1 MDIIQRLIPVS
12 NTDTRPGLKL
22 VPKFITIHETDNTS
36 AGADA
41 EAHAR
46 LQQRGNERTAS
57 WHLQIDDH
65 EILQSIPFEEV
76 AWAAGDGR
84 NGPGNRTS
92 IHIEMCVNADGD
104 YEKTVSNT
112 VEVVQYL
119 MSRYIIPI
127 DHIVPHKHWTGKNCP
142 QNLLLRWSSFIKS
155 CQSTNNG
162 WVKKDAQWFF
172 YKNGRKQTGWVKV
185 KSKRYFLDA
194 YGVMQTGWVK
204 DKSKWYFLDNNGVMR
219 TSWVKDESKW
229 YFLDNNGVMK
239 TGWVKDESK
248 WYFLDNNGVM
258 KTGWV
263 EFNNKWY
270 NYGKDGAMVTGWIK
284 YKFKWYFL
292 KTNGEM
298 AIGWLNDNDKWYYLD
313 RDGSM
318 LSGQQ
323 TISGKEYTFGKN
335 GALIEEAVLPADENK
350 GGSGDGKTPASDNTG
365 GNTTP
370 FVGENPRVDGKFSI
384 INNTTDSGTAP
395 SSGQNAS
402 LNSNEKTHS
411 SQNKKQ

>member
-1 MDIIQRLIPVS
+1 MNIIQRLIPVS
-12 NTDTRPGLKL
+12 NNDTRPGLKL

-46 LQQRGNERTAS
+46 LQQRGNDRTAS

-65 EILQSIPFEEV
+65 EILQSIPFDEV

-92 IHIEMCVNADGD
+92 IHIEMCVNTDGD

-127 DHIVPHKHWTGKNCP
+127 DHIVPHKHWTSKNCP

-185 KSKRYFLDA
+185 KNKWYFLDVN
-194 YGVMQTGWVK
+194 GVMQTG
-204 DKSKWYFLDNNGVMR
+204 
-219 TSWVKDESKW
+219 WVKDESKW

-263 EFNNKWY
+263 EVNNKWY
-270 NYGKDGAMVTGWIK
+270 NFGKDGAMVTGWIK
-284 YKFKWYFL
+284 YKSKWYFL
-292 KTNGEM
+292 KSNGEM
-298 AIGWLNDNDKWYYLD
+298 AIGWLKDNDKWYYLD
-313 RDGSM
+313 PDGSM

-323 TISGKEYTFGKN
+323 TISGKEYTFGKD
-335 GALIEEAVLPADENK
+335 GALIEAAAPPAGGNK
-350 GGSGDGKTPASDNTG
+350 SGSVDGKTPASDNTG
-365 GNTTP
+365 GDTTP
-370 FVGENPRVDGKFSI
+370 AVGENLGGDEISPI
-384 INNTTDSGTAP
+384 IHNTIDSDPIPFAGENAP
-395 SSGQNAS
+395 
-402 LNSNEKTHS
+402 LNSDEITHS
-411 SQNKKQ
+411 SQIKKQ